1 VPAAGIRSAGQPQ
14 ASRAQVPCNDAAIA
28 DLQGK
33 GLAINRT
40 SPDTFRAA
48 LRQAG
53 FYAQWKGKFGNEAW
67 DLLEQSVGKL
77 A

>member
-1 VPAAGIRSAGQPQ
+1 MCASSTTRRSPICKA
-14 ASRAQVPCNDAAIA
+14 RAF
-28 DLQGK
+28 
-33 GLAINRT
+33 AINRPA
-40 SPDTFRAA
+40 PDSFRAA